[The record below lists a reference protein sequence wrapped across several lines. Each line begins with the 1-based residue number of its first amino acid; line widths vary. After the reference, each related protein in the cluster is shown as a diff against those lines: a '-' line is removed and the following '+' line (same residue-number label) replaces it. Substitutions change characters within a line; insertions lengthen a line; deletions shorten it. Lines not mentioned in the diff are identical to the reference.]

1 MTNAAED
8 AYGSLRSAI
17 LSGTIGPRER
27 LGEVELSRQ
36 FGVSRTP
43 IRGALRR
50 LTAEGLVVFLPNRGA
65 RVAEWS
71 LTDLQDIYEIRALLE
86 SYGAALAAK
95 RIDADCLPKL
105 DLLCDQMEDLAQRGS
120 PQDLEQIATL
130 NTELHGLVISAAA
143 SPRLTSL
150 LSAVVEVPL
159 VVRAFCLYTPDAMAR
174 SMANHRDLVAAL
186 RAKDPEWA
194 SSTMRAHVL
203 SARTVL
209 LEAMVDSA
217 ESPDTPAADSP

>member
-8 AYGSLRSAI
+8 AYEALRSAI
-17 LSGTIGPRER
+17 LNGSIGPRAR
-27 LGEVELSRQ
+27 LGEMELSRQ

-43 IRGALRR
+43 IREALRR
-50 LTAEGLVVFLPNRGA
+50 LTAEGLVVFQPNRGA

-71 LTDLQDIYEIRALLE
+71 LGDLQDIYEIRARLE

-95 RIDADCLPKL
+95 RIDAEVL
-105 DLLCDQMEDLAQRGS
+105 DRLDALCDQMEELARRMG
-120 PQDLEQIATL
+120 PQDLDRIATL
-130 NTELHGLVISAAA
+130 NAELHNSVLKAAA

-159 VVRAFCLYTPDAMAR
+159 VVRAFRLYTPDALAR
-174 SMANHRDLVAAL
+174 SMAHHRDLVAAL
-186 RAKDPEWA
+186 RARDAEWA

-203 SARTVL
+203 AARTVL
-209 LEAMVDSA
+209 LDGMVDR
-217 ESPDTPAADSP
+217 PDL

>member
-8 AYGSLRSAI
+8 AYEALRSAI
-17 LSGTIGPRER
+17 LSGTIRPRER

-43 IRGALRR
+43 IREALRR
-50 LTAEGLVVFLPNRGA
+50 LIAEGLVVFQPNRGA

-71 LTDLQDIYEIRALLE
+71 LADLQEIYEIRARLE
-86 SYGAALAAK
+86 SYAAALAAS
-95 RIDADCLPKL
+95 RIDQDCLPQMEQ
-105 DLLCDQMEDLAQRGS
+105 LCDQMEERAQQGTLD
-120 PQDLEQIATL
+120 DLEQIAKL
-130 NTELHGLVISAAA
+130 NAELHALVISAAN

-159 VVRAFCLYTPDAMAR
+159 VVRAFRLYTPDALAR
-174 SMANHRDLVAAL
+174 SMAHHRDLLAAL
-186 RAKDPEWA
+186 RARDAEWA

-203 SARTVL
+203 AARNVL
-209 LEAMVDSA
+209 LDGM
-217 ESPDTPAADSP
+217 AAGPEL

>member
-8 AYGSLRSAI
+8 AYEALRSAI
-17 LSGTIGPRER
+17 LSGAIGPRER

-43 IRGALRR
+43 IREALRR
-50 LTAEGLVVFLPNRGA
+50 LTAEGLVVFQPNRGA

-71 LTDLQDIYEIRALLE
+71 LVDLQEIYEIRARLE
-86 SYGAALAAK
+86 SYGASLAAK

-105 DLLCDQMEDLAQRGS
+105 SLLCDQMEERAQRMTL
-120 PQDLEQIATL
+120 PDLEQIANL
-130 NTELHGLVISAAA
+130 NSELHGLVISAAA

-159 VVRAFCLYTPDAMAR
+159 IVRAFRLYSPDALAR
-174 SMANHRDLVAAL
+174 SMAHHRDLVAAL
-186 RAKDPEWA
+186 RARDADWA
-194 SSTMRAHVL
+194 ASTMRAHVL
-203 SARTVL
+203 AARTVL
-209 LEAMVDSA
+209 LDAMVDGGSEA
-217 ESPDTPAADSP
+217 

>member
-8 AYGSLRSAI
+8 AYEALRSAI
-17 LSGTIGPRER
+17 LNGSIGPRAR
-27 LGEVELSRQ
+27 LGEMELSRQ

-43 IRGALRR
+43 IREALRR
-50 LTAEGLVVFLPNRGA
+50 LTAEGLVVFQPNRGA

-71 LTDLQDIYEIRALLE
+71 LSDLQDIYEIRARLE

-95 RIDADCLPKL
+95 RIEPEVL
-105 DLLCDQMEDLAQRGS
+105 DRLDGLCDQMEELARRMG
-120 PQDLEQIATL
+120 PQDLDRIATL
-130 NTELHGLVISAAA
+130 NAELHNAVLKAAA

-159 VVRAFCLYTPDAMAR
+159 VVRAFRLYTPDALAR
-174 SMANHRDLVAAL
+174 SMAHHRDLVAAL
-186 RAKDPEWA
+186 RARDAEWA

-203 SARTVL
+203 AARTVL
-209 LEAMVDSA
+209 LDGMVDRP
-217 ESPDTPAADSP
+217 EL

>member
-8 AYGSLRSAI
+8 AYDALRSAI
-17 LSGTIGPRER
+17 LSGAIGPRER

-43 IRGALRR
+43 IREALRR
-50 LTAEGLVVFLPNRGA
+50 LTAEGLVVFQPNRGA

-71 LTDLQDIYEIRALLE
+71 LADLQEIYEIRARLE

-105 DLLCDQMEDLAQRGS
+105 SLLCDQMEERAQRMS
-120 PQDLEQIATL
+120 SQDLDQIATL
-130 NTELHGLVISAAA
+130 NAELHGLVIGAAA

-150 LSAVVEVPL
+150 LSSVVEVPL
-159 VVRAFCLYTPDAMAR
+159 IVRAFRLYEPDALAR
-174 SMANHRDLVAAL
+174 SMAHHRDLVAAL
-186 RAKDPEWA
+186 RARDAEWA

-203 SARTVL
+203 AARTVL
-209 LEAMVDSA
+209 LDAMVDR
-217 ESPDTPAADSP
+217 PDL